1 MARRNLPVIAETKSA
16 AFRRELETEIAAG
29 NEFPIANAARTVG
42 IGYAFAYGIAV
53 RAGRAKVGANRRAEP
68 NAKVRAVIA
77 AVRPDWSADR
87 VSRTATAYVAG
98 EPLPTR

>member
-1 MARRNLPVIAETKSA
+1 MSRRTAPVIAETKSA
-16 AFRRELETEIAAG
+16 AFRRELEIEIAAG

-68 NAKVRAVIA
+68 NAKVRAVVA
-77 AVRPDWSADR
+77 FVRPDWSADR
-87 VSRTATAYVAG
+87 IARTAAAFVAG
-98 EPLPTR
+98 EPLPNR